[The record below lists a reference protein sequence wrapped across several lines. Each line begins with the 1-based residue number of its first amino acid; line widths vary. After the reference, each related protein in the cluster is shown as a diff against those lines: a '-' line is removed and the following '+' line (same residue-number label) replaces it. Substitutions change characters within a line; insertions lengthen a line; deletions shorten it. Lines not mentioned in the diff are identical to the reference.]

1 MSACSG
7 SPPST
12 AVPSPVP
19 WASARAPGTRRTSAV
34 APPDAAVPERAAVPR
49 ASATPLC
56 PRAPASARS
65 AAGRPSAASR
75 HRLRPHARHPPA
87 VVGPHPPVRD
97 LLPETPSGTATGAA
111 TCGHAVSTTTRQDR
125 PDTHSPTPRRAPPRQ
140 PPRPARVAPCWEG
153 TRREPSLPGL
163 PRPRPAWRR
172 DQGVAG
178 GPGPAAR
185 WSDWGCSRETGGP
198 AGERASPGAAS
209 WRRGQQWPG
218 SSCAGRAYGRRHRGA
233 LTGLPC
239 VRTGGVADWRVPGRA
254 GTWLTD
260 PAAGR
265 RAPS

>member
-97 LLPETPSGTATGAA
+97 LLPEMPSEQQPEPPL
-111 TCGHAVSTTTRQDR
+111 AVTRYQPRPDRIVPIGTRQHPGEPLRVSR
-125 PDTHSPTPRRAPPRQ
+125 PGPHESHHAGKVRAGNRACQ
-140 PPRPARVAPCWEG
+140 G
-153 TRREPSLPGL
+153 Y

-172 DQGVAG
+172 DQGAAG
-178 GPGPAAR
+178 GPGPATR
-185 WSDWGCSRETGGP
+185 WSDWGRSRETGGP

-233 LTGLPC
+233 LTRLPG